1 MVTWD
6 KTNSRKV
13 YEERFWSGLPY
24 VKIVADLLR
33 RANFEI
39 KTPDQRP
46 RKIRHK
52 YSDHGDI
59 HILSKGETKFI
70 VEVKSRKIAFSSIG
84 DYPFREVFIDNVN
97 QFNAKKFRI
106 AAIVIISQITEAMF
120 VVPMSSKK
128 YWFTEEI
135 TDEEKKVRVKKY
147 LVDKEHCINFE
158 NMVQKFKNKIN
169 PNLHLMNV

>member
-1 MVTWD
+1 M
-6 KTNSRKV
+6 
-13 YEERFWSGLPY
+13 
-24 VKIVADLLR
+24 
-33 RANFEI
+33 
-39 KTPDQRP
+39 
-46 RKIRHK
+46 
-52 YSDHGDI
+52 
-59 HILSKGETKFI
+59 
-70 VEVKSRKIAFSSIG
+70 
-84 DYPFREVFIDNVN
+84 FIDNVN